1 MFLSTEEIS
10 ALKLSSTFSICAA
23 TIGTTASIA
32 LGYWLSRSRVK
43 WKWLVESAANLPL
56 VLPPVV
62 TGYILL
68 VLLAPSGPIGKIF
81 ERFGFKIVFTPYA
94 AVIAAAIVSFPLA
107 LRTIK
112 LAFESIDTEIEK
124 TALTLGA
131 SKKEVFFEISLP
143 LAKNGI
149 IAGWLLA
156 FARSLGEFGATIM
169 IAGNI
174 AGRTQTIPLAIFS
187 RAMQPGGI
195 EQSWR
200 LVVLSIIIS
209 CIAIAFGE
217 SIGKGKF
224 SKHRKNSVKSNFVS
238 DLHISSDRVCITNR
252 NE

>member
-1 MFLSTEEIS
+1 MVLTTEEIN
-10 ALKLSSTFSICAA
+10 ALKLSFGFSTCAA
-23 TIGTTASIA
+23 TIGTIASIT
-32 LGYWLSRSRVK
+32 LGYFLSRSRIR
-43 WKWLVESAANLPL
+43 WKWLIESAANLPL

-68 VLLAPSGPIGKIF
+68 LLLAPSGPIGKIF
-81 ERFGFKIVFTPYA
+81 EQFGFKIVFTPYA
-94 AVIAAAIVSFPLA
+94 AIIAAVVVSFPLA
-107 LRTIK
+107 LRTIR
-112 LAFESIDTEIEK
+112 LTFESVDSELEK
-124 TALTLGA
+124 TARTLGA
-131 SKKEVFFEISLP
+131 SKTCVFFEISLP

-149 IAGWLLA
+149 LAGWLLA

-169 IAGNI
+169 VAGNI

-187 RAMQPGGI
+187 RATQPGGI

-224 SKHRKNSVKSNFVS
+224 LKLRKNSKKCKCVS
-238 DLHISSDRVCITNR
+238 DLHVCDDRECLVAKSR
-252 NE
+252 

>member
-1 MFLSTEEIS
+1 MFLSVEEIS
-10 ALKLSSTFSICAA
+10 ALKLSSAFSICAA
-23 TIGTTASIA
+23 TIGTIASIG
-32 LGYWLSRSRVK
+32 LGYWLARSRTR

-68 VLLAPSGPIGKIF
+68 ILLAPSGPIGKICS
-81 ERFGFKIVFTPYA
+81 RLGFKIVFTPYA
-94 AVIAAAIVSFPLA
+94 AIIAAAVVSFPLA
-107 LRTIK
+107 MRTIR
-112 LAFESIDTEIEK
+112 LAFESIDTDIEK
-124 TALTLGA
+124 TARTLGA
-131 SKKEVFFEISLP
+131 SRMSVFWEISLP

-149 IAGWLLA
+149 LAGWLLA

-187 RAMQPGGI
+187 RANQPGGI

-209 CIAIAFGE
+209 CIAIALGE
-217 SIGKGKF
+217 RIGKRKRPKF
-224 SKHRKNSVKSNFVS
+224 RKVFEKYNSNGNLQIYRDKEYLVRRSW
-238 DLHISSDRVCITNR
+238 
-252 NE
+252 